1 MKLYLKENKTVG
13 TEGKKR
19 LLVPKNGETKLELRK
34 LLGIRSEVG
43 NILEKFIDEFE
54 VLVVESATDLQSYG
68 TNVNEDICHTDTLLI
83 AATDATIA
91 LGKEYGIATMAY
103 VNLEIPDQTY
113 SGVDM
118 IVEGFEEVDV
128 NFLEKVYQRYHH
140 IPWKIAETERC
151 VIRELALDDLDKLFE
166 LYADEEITKYT
177 EGLYPYEEER
187 EFQTAYINNM
197 YRFYGY
203 GMWLVFSKETGEL
216 IGRAGLEHRE
226 YNGETELELGY
237 VIGTRF
243 QQQGYATEVCS
254 RIIEVAKEVTDFSRI
269 NCLIEAENE
278 ASIGLVEKLGF
289 AQLEDMELD
298 GKLMKRYLRKM
309 S

>member
-1 MKLYLKENKTVG
+1 M
-13 TEGKKR
+13 
-19 LLVPKNGETKLELRK
+19 ELRK
-34 LLGIRSEVG
+34 LVGIKSEIG
-43 NILEKFIDEFE
+43 ELLAKYADEYEIVLMKDYAE
-54 VLVVESATDLQSYG
+54 VHAFFT
-68 TNVNEDICHTDTLLI
+68 NEDEKEDILLI
-83 AATDATIA
+83 AATDTTIT

-103 VNLEIPDQTY
+103 MNPEIPNQTY

-118 IVEGFEEVDV
+118 IVEGFEEVDAF
-128 NFLEKVYQRYHH
+128 FLEKVYQRYHH
-140 IPWKIAETERC
+140 IPWTIAETERC
-151 VIRELALDDLDKLFE
+151 VIRELSLDDLDKLFE

-187 EFQTAYINNM
+187 KFQDAYINNM

-237 VIGTRF
+237 VVGTKF
-243 QQQGYATEVCS
+243 QRKGYATEVCKK
-254 RIIEVAKEVTDFSRI
+254 IIDVAKEITDFSRI

-289 AQLEDMELD
+289 SYLEDMELD
-298 GKLMKRYLRKM
+298 GKPMKRYVIKCCILSENKI
-309 S
+309 